1 MGRYRAKS
9 HTDKTLH
16 SILGKRIV
24 GVRHMTEDE
33 VELFGWD
40 CQPYRTTLIQLEDDS
55 LIIVMSDPEGNDT
68 GALHVQEGTE

>member
-1 MGRYRAKS
+1 MKQYRAKS
-9 HTDKTLH
+9 HSDKSLH

-33 VELFGWD
+33 VEMFGWQ

-55 LIIVMSDPEGNDT
+55 LIIVMSDPEGNNT
-68 GALHVQEGTE
+68 GALYVQEGNE